1 MQANRH
7 RTEAEPELALLFTKY
22 APELLRYVCVHVATP
37 EDAEDLVVEVFLS
50 VLHQAKF
57 ASLSESARVLW
68 LWRVTRNK
76 VIDTYRQAKSRR
88 IVPLDHV
95 GEDRANRADL
105 NETDQLNPEYD
116 VLRQEDY
123 RELSAH
129 LHRLSELDQTILRL
143 RFTEGLSCR
152 EIATTLGKQEN
163 AVRVALSRS
172 LNRLRSSYRLSRG
185 EAVK

>member
-7 RTEAEPELALLFTKY
+7 SAEPEMALLFRKY
-22 APELLRYVCVHVATP
+22 APELLRYVCMHVATP

-50 VLHQAKF
+50 ALQQAKF
-57 ASLSESARVLW
+57 TSLPESARVLW

-76 VIDTYRQAKSRR
+76 VIDAYRRAKTHRAA
-88 IVPLDHV
+88 VTLDQV
-95 GEDRANRADL
+95 AEDLFDK
-105 NETDQLNPEYD
+105 EMYSPEYD

-123 RELSAH
+123 RELYAH
-129 LHRLSELDQTILRL
+129 LQDLPELHQAILRM
-143 RFTEGLSCR
+143 RFGEELSCG

-163 AVRVALSRS
+163 AVRVALSRT

-185 EAVK
+185 EAAK